1 MSEESAEPKIEVVEG
16 APMWMVTFGDLMA
29 LLLCFFVL
37 LLSFS
42 ETDRAKYKDVA
53 GSLEKAFGVQR
64 ETPAWESPKGQSMIA
79 RNFDKEFQIVTQ
91 DKEIVSRK
99 LEEELKEK
107 FHSKVSGIKVQVE
120 GQKVTIRLM
129 GETTFQSGKARIREQ
144 MIPFLQTV
152 GEFLKLAE
160 GDIIVAGH
168 TDNRPVKG
176 APYYNNLRLSLA
188 RSASVAEFFISSRY
202 TPPEKIVTMGF
213 GEYRPTDTNET
224 KAGRAKNRRVEIILT
239 KLPNFKAKKKDAAV
253 EKQMTTLKAVA
264 DETKAK

>member
-1 MSEESAEPKIEVVEG
+1 
-16 APMWMVTFGDLMA
+16 MWMVTFGDLMA

-64 ETPAWESPKGQSMIA
+64 ETPAWDSPKGQSMIA
-79 RNFDKEFQIVTQ
+79 RNFDKEFKIITR
-91 DKEIVSRK
+91 DKEIVSKK
-99 LEEELKEK
+99 LEQELQEK
-107 FHSKVSGIKVQVE
+107 FHSKVSGIKVEIE

-129 GETTFQSGKARIREQ
+129 GETTFQSGKAQIREQ
-144 MIPFLQTV
+144 MIPFLKKV
-152 GEFLKLAE
+152 GDFLKIAE

-168 TDNRPVKG
+168 TDNMPVKG

-188 RSASVAEFFISSRY
+188 RSASVAEFFITARY

-224 KAGRAKNRRVEIILT
+224 KTGRGKNRRVEIILT
-239 KLPNFKAKKKDAAV
+239 KLPNFKAQKEPVATNKEKKAPQTV
-253 EKQMTTLKAVA
+253 TEKPEIQ
-264 DETKAK
+264 